1 MIKFSEIK
9 KESPII
15 IDTCIFMVGIEK
27 RQINPDYSLDNMKKN
42 WMNDVLSYFESI
54 KLHEVVYKE
63 LDSDTKKIIDDYVGK
78 NVEIVSDKD
87 LFDKDPELMRIFNE
101 IHDHPLMYAP
111 FSKTKNQGE
120 VRSLAYACYYGIPYF
135 SSKDSDAC
143 DVCNEIEDLKD
154 IIVVGFETI
163 LGIAYKSGG
172 NKEKRKALKAL
183 YKEFCSPKIR
193 QGIIPK
199 TLAEFLGEEE

>member
-1 MIKFSEIK
+1 MNKFSEINK
-9 KESPII
+9 DLPII

-27 RQINPDYSLDNMKKN
+27 RQTNPDYSLDNMKKN
-42 WMNDVLSYFESI
+42 WMNDALSYFENI

-63 LDSDTKKIIDDYVGK
+63 LDDDTKKVIDEHVGK
-78 NVEIVSDKD
+78 NVEIVSDKN
-87 LFDKDPELMRIFNE
+87 LFDKDPEYMRIFNE

-120 VRSLAYACYYGIPYF
+120 VHSLAYACYYGISYF

-143 DVCNEIEDLKD
+143 DVCNEIEDLKG

-163 LGIAYKSGG
+163 LGIAYKAGG

-183 YKEFCSPKIR
+183 YKDFCSPQIR

-199 TLAEFLGEEE
+199 TLAEFLDEEE